1 MNYNFHNCLL
11 KFKYNTKIYLNVF
24 KVNLILP
31 KKDPPPLA
39 LSLILLLLAFLWK
52 LLNSYI
58 IF

>member
-39 LSLILLLLAFLWK
+39 LSLILLLLAFSGNSLY
-52 LLNSYI
+52 SYI
-58 IF
+58 VF